1 MPATGSM
8 PVEVMNSGVPV
19 QAGTVLA
26 PPPGRGLLRPGPGT
40 ELLNDGRTVV
50 ASTSGMAVIDHDQ
63 AVIYPADIIKG
74 DVFPQLNVSVSGD
87 LVVTGRLQPGAVVR
101 VGGSVLVRGATE
113 GATLEALGSVFLQG
127 TCNNSQ
133 VQAGTTR
140 YAYVQLVGRVEAVAT
155 SFRQLLTVID
165 HLHSAPSFRSVD
177 LRANLGPLLRVLFEQ
192 KFAAFP
198 GQMAYAI
205 QQLQAYRHYGG
216 PVAELQNIMERCF
229 CAENLLS
236 TTYADVQAAY
246 DQAREVV
253 EMFSATGGHRHDIVI
268 ERGAVASTLQASGTI
283 KVPQGDV
290 RRCAVKADTGIS
302 VGGRVEGGTL
312 LAGEWITVA
321 TVTGG
326 SALEINGPGAI
337 TAAAIEPGTLVR
349 VFNTCSTLEAAVTRV
364 QITLEGDR
372 LQFADSQE
380 VAYNV

>member
-1 MPATGSM
+1 
-8 PVEVMNSGVPV
+8 
-19 QAGTVLA
+19 
-26 PPPGRGLLRPGPGT
+26 
-40 ELLNDGRTVV
+40 
-50 ASTSGMAVIDHDQ
+50 MAVIDHDQ